1 MLNRN
6 KFKFIHRYI
15 LHFLP
20 FILIYIYPPYIY
32 DYVQHKHN
40 NNIKRYVCN
49 RYVTLRD
56 RENEELKIATCK
68 IDQHAYK
75 WLECF

>member
-20 FILIYIYPPYIY
+20 FILIYIYPPYIRLY
-32 DYVQHKHN
+32 SINIIITLNGMYVTG
-40 NNIKRYVCN
+40 I
-49 RYVTLRD
+49 TLRD

-68 IDQHAYK
+68 IDQHA
-75 WLECF
+75 

>member
-1 MLNRN
+1 MYSINIIITLNGM
-6 KFKFIHRYI
+6 
-15 LHFLP
+15 
-20 FILIYIYPPYIY
+20 
-32 DYVQHKHN
+32 YVTG
-40 NNIKRYVCN
+40 I
-49 RYVTLRD
+49 TLRD